1 MATSPPQRIQQLID
15 MQAQLLAQ
23 FQTHFGAPASHE
35 AHAPGRVN
43 LIGEHTDYND
53 GFVLPCAI
61 DFSTSVA
68 LRART
73 DRQVNILAVNADN
86 ATDCFSLDSL
96 ITPSPNKPW
105 ANYVR
110 GVFNVLQQ
118 AGVLLQGLDMAIVGN
133 IPQGTGLSSSAS
145 LEVAVIAALCALHGS
160 EASPEQWAHWA
171 QQSENQFVGTQCGI
185 MDMWISATAHA
196 NCASLLDCRY
206 LTSQH
211 CHMPKRLQ
219 LVIINS
225 KVERGLVGSEYN
237 QRRQQCEQAA
247 KHFGQSSLRD
257 VSMVDLLREEAN
269 MDPVVFARARHILTE
284 NQRTQSMAQA
294 LMTDDVV
301 AISKLM
307 AQSHASMKDD
317 FAITVPA
324 IDHIVEIIHGVI
336 GLEGGVRMTGGG
348 FGGCVVALM
357 PHRLV
362 GACQK
367 ALEDNYRAPN
377 GALAEVYLPAIGAG
391 ASARELEQVSV
402 LS

>member
-1 MATSPPQRIQQLID
+1 MID

-23 FQTHFGAPASHE
+23 FQTHFGAPATHE

-61 DFSTSVA
+61 DFFTSVA

-73 DRQVNILAVNADN
+73 DRQVNILAVNAGN

-96 ITPSPNKPW
+96 ITPNPNKAW

-160 EASPEQWAHWA
+160 ETSPEQWAHWA

-196 NCASLLDCRY
+196 NCASLLDCRH

-211 CHMPKRLQ
+211 CHMPERLQ

-247 KHFGQSSLRD
+247 KHFSQSSLRD
-257 VSMVDLLREEAN
+257 ISMVDLLSAEAN

-294 LMTDDVV
+294 LMADDVV
-301 AISKLM
+301 AISNLM
-307 AQSHASMKDD
+307 AQSHASMRDD

-324 IDHIVEIIHGVI
+324 IDHIVEIINGVV
-336 GLEGGVRMTGGG
+336 GLQGGVRMTGGG

-362 GACQK
+362 DVCQK
-367 ALEDNYRAPN
+367 ALADNYRAPS

-391 ASARELEQVSV
+391 ASARELEQVSA
-402 LS
+402 LT